1 MALLGNITIYDEGAF
16 GYPGD
21 NEYTVASG
29 TTSSITAGTPV
40 AKALGNSTGNV
51 VSAAAT
57 NFPVVG
63 TDYTAGI
70 AATTSNET
78 STAAGKVRVTK
89 LVPGMSYLIAPKV
102 AATWDTQAEYDAL
115 VGARVLLDLTS
126 STWTILATDGA
137 TNGCVVEPLD
147 IAKYPGKVRFSIR
160 NGASYLA

>member
-1 MALLGNITIYDEGAF
+1 MALGNITIYDEAAF
-16 GYPGD
+16 GYPG
-21 NEYTVASG
+21 EVEFTVAASATLIYPG
-29 TTSSITAGTPV
+29 EPV

-51 VSAAAT
+51 VSPAAT

-70 AATTSNET
+70 AANT
-78 STAAGKVRVTK
+78 STNTAGAAGKVRVMK
-89 LVPGMSYLIAPKV
+89 LTQGVTYLVAPKV

-126 STWTILATDGA
+126 TQYTVLAADSA
-137 TNGCVVEPLD
+137 NNGCVVEPLD
-147 IAKYPGKVRFSIR
+147 IIKHPGKVRFSIR